1 MAGSPDARRGRPT
14 GAAPGRSEAAS
25 QKLAEHLHQISAEAP
40 APEDA
45 LEPALRAILEACGA
59 TAGAICLFDQRNEML
74 RLAAEVGLSDE
85 GCRQLRS
92 VRRGGVGAWDMPLHS
107 LLNRRAYLIESAAKN
122 RYVPPLVEPAASV
135 RTLACVPLYAGS
147 TPLASLILVA
157 MIPASFSERDIRVLD
172 QAIREL
178 VKMIESVRRRAP
190 GQASGSSSEPA
201 EAPPPPAPTMTTR
214 RPQPRATV
222 SPELSVTPGAAPG
235 EAASPPATAAPDAHA
250 TTEVL
255 ATALAESERER
266 TRLATALE
274 QAQAKAGGT
283 VATPSEELTRALQAV
298 EAAEAGHATAA
309 AEAEAARVEATRC
322 RAEIQRLETAEREH
336 TEERTR
342 LEQAL
347 AAATARTADD
357 GSARAQLDAELAE
370 ARAGLAR
377 LADVERERDAL
388 ATERDRLH
396 EAAAAAGDA
405 EAARA
410 EVAHIRAALDTTTA
424 EVERLRAEITALTA
438 ATDAARAEQARLE
451 QELVAERHR
460 GDARA
465 GALEQELSVLRT
477 EREADA
483 ARLAELT
490 AERDTLREAAAAA
503 SEAEAAQAA
512 LTAAQATIDH
522 LHGELESVRTDVER
536 LTTAERD
543 ARDAMARAAQE
554 ALDARTRME
563 QEAAEALARERE
575 ALETQLAALRAER
588 DDAAAAI
595 GVEREDAARERETLR
610 EQLVALEA
618 RLVDVTAASEA
629 AAGAA
634 EAADAARAELAALQA
649 TVDELRNEG
658 TLARGELDRLATVER
673 DLLADRSRLEQS
685 LQEAQEAAATAAAP
699 PDPGAVASDDV
710 EIEIED
716 AEAVLTMEPPPD
728 ELAEVPVAAPETEP
742 AAEPGAEAAPLVTA
756 DQTPRVVI
764 LDVEAAWD
772 GLDCSG
778 HQVTRLAPEPDA
790 VSRIVALAPQRL
802 VVNLAVAGALET
814 LHQLRG
820 AGVTGTCWGVIA
832 APGAPTVLPLALVDA
847 SHRPLDPD
855 AVIATMAPYAA
866 QGTRV
871 VTVGADVDALISL
884 RQALARQGLSVS
896 MAWNAKQADDLLG
909 MVKPQ
914 VAVVDLDLPQRDGYG
929 IVAKLAA
936 MSPVPTM
943 LLVQGVEEAGA
954 RFAALLVD
962 PSHRERMTGRD
973 KVLATVAAWQP
984 PVVKEK
990 RSNVRTIR

>member
-1 MAGSPDARRGRPT
+1 
-14 GAAPGRSEAAS
+14 
-25 QKLAEHLHQISAEAP
+25 
-40 APEDA
+40 
-45 LEPALRAILEACGA
+45 
-59 TAGAICLFDQRNEML
+59 ML

-157 MIPASFSERDIRVLD
+157 MIPASFTERDIRVLD

-190 GQASGSSSEPA
+190 GQSLMADALETHA
-201 EAPPPPAPTMTTR
+201 APAPGPAIAPR
-214 RPQPRATV
+214 RAQVRATV
-222 SPELSVTPGAAPG
+222 SPELSATPGAEGA
-235 EAASPPATAAPDAHA
+235 PPAAPAHEPSA
-250 TTEVL
+250 TTEML

-274 QAQAKAGGT
+274 QAMARAGD
-283 VATPSEELTRALQAV
+283 APALPSDELTRALQAV
-298 EAAEAGHATAA
+298 EAAETAHATAA

-347 AAATARTADD
+347 ATATERGADD
-357 GSARAQLDAELAE
+357 GSARARLDTELQE
-370 ARAGLAR
+370 ARAQLAR
-377 LADVERERDAL
+377 LGDVERERDAL

-410 EVAHIRAALDTTTA
+410 ELAHARATLDTTTA
-424 EVERLRAEITALTA
+424 EIERLRAEITALTA
-438 ATDAARAEQARLE
+438 ATDGARAEQARLE
-451 QELVAERHR
+451 QELGAERER

-465 GALEQELSVLRT
+465 RELEQTLASERERAEGRAAELEQALAAERERADATRSEHEQAVAVLRD
-477 EREADA
+477 ERDA
-483 ARLAELT
+483 AAAQIVELT
-490 AERDTLREAAAAA
+490 AERDSLREAAARA

-512 LTAAQATIDH
+512 LTAAQSTIDR
-522 LHGELESVRTDVER
+522 LHGELDSIRGDVER
-536 LTTAERD
+536 LTTAESE
-543 ARDAMARAAQE
+543 ARDALTRAAQE
-554 ALDARTRME
+554 ALDARTRIE
-563 QEAAEALARERE
+563 QEAAEALARERA
-575 ALETQLAALRAER
+575 ALEEQLAALRAER
-588 DDAAAAI
+588 DDAALAI
-595 GVEREDAARERETLR
+595 GAEREDAARERETLR

-618 RLVDVTAASEA
+618 RLVDVTAAGEA

-634 EAADAARAELAALQA
+634 EAADAARAELATLQA
-649 TVDELRNEG
+649 TVDELRTEG
-658 TLARGELDRLATVER
+658 ALARGELERMATVER

-685 LQEAQEAAATAAAP
+685 LAEAQDLASVPADPDDIELDIEA
-699 PDPGAVASDDV
+699 
-710 EIEIED
+710 

-728 ELAEVPVAAPETEP
+728 ELAGIEATTDAP
-742 AAEPGAEAAPLVTA
+742 AAEPTPDEAPSPVAQQTA
-756 DQTPRVVI
+756 RVVV
-764 LDVEAAWD
+764 LDTDAAWD
-772 GLDCSG
+772 GLECTG
-778 HQVTRLAPEPDA
+778 YELVRIGPEPDA
-790 VSRIVALAPQRL
+790 VTRIVALAPQRL
-802 VVNLAVAGALET
+802 VVNLAVPGALET
-814 LHQLRG
+814 LFQLRG
-820 AGVTGTCWGVIA
+820 AGMTGSCFGVIA
-832 APGAPTVLPLALVDA
+832 APEAPTVLPLSLVDA

-855 AVIATMAPYAA
+855 AVIATMSPYVAN
-866 QGTRV
+866 GTRV

-929 IVAKLAA
+929 IVARLAG
-936 MSPVPTM
+936 MTPVPTM
-943 LLVQGVEEAGA
+943 VLVQGVEEAGP

-962 PSHRERMTGRD
+962 PAHRERMAGRD
-973 KVLATVAAWQP
+973 KVLADVAAWVAP
-984 PVVKEK
+984 KPKEK